1 MNIEEQIAALK
12 SELAGLK
19 SKLMEHDADAMKR
32 ASEILDNELPKL
44 NERLAESKSFEDIIA
59 RIGSANAGAKGG
71 VENDHAKTLGEFVA
85 NAVKSG
91 WKPGETRRL
100 TTPEWTGAKAADTH
114 VTPSS
119 VVRWITD
126 YDRNLVVQP
135 RRQLTIADL
144 LGTETISGTT
154 LKYLVESATVEGGFD
169 YVGEGAAKPQISFGE
184 PEPVTESLYK
194 IAAWYKE
201 SDEILED
208 AAWLA
213 SNIENRAIYQLQLFE
228 ENALLSGTGSSNA
241 MVGLLN
247 RSGVQTQAY
256 QTSIADTIFKSM
268 TKVRQNSPFRADA
281 IVINPADYETLRLA
295 KDSNLQYYGGGYF
308 AGQYGNGAISEEP
321 PIWGLRTVVTPAIAS
336 GTALIG
342 AFKQGASVFR
352 KGGIR
357 VEMTNSDAD
366 DFEKNLVTVRIEERL
381 GLAVRYPA
389 AFCKATLT
397 A

>member
-1 MNIEEQIAALK
+1 MNIEEKMAALK

-19 SKLMEHDADAMKR
+19 GKLAEHDADALDR
-32 ASEILDNELPKL
+32 ANEILNNEMPEL
-44 NERLAESKSFEDIIA
+44 EAQMAEAKSFADVIA
-59 RIGSANAGAKGG
+59 RIGSANADAKAGG
-71 VENDHAKTLGEFVA
+71 EVEAKTLGEFVA
-85 NAVKSG
+85 NSVKSQ
-91 WKPGETRRL
+91 WHVGETRRIV
-100 TTPEWTGAKAADTH
+100 TGEWGAKSATTQT
-114 VTPSS
+114 TPSS
-119 VVRWITD
+119 VAPWLAE
-126 YDRNLVVQP
+126 YDRNIVPQP

-144 LGTETISGTT
+144 LGSETISGST
-154 LKYLVESATVEGGFD
+154 LKYLVESATVEGGMG
-169 YVGEGAAKPQISFGE
+169 YVAEGGAKPQISFGD
-184 PEPVTESLYK
+184 PTAVTESLYK

-228 ENALLSGTGSSNA
+228 ENALLSGNGSSGA
-241 MVGLLN
+241 MTGLLN

-256 QTSIADTIFKSM
+256 STTVADTIFKAM

-281 IVINPADYETLRLA
+281 IVINPADYEALRLA
-295 KDSNLQYYGGGYF
+295 KDSNNQYYGGGYF
-308 AGQYGNGAISEEP
+308 AGPYGNGAIAEEP
-321 PIWGLRTVVTPAIAS
+321 PIWGLRTVVTPAISA

-352 KGGIR
+352 KGGLR
-357 VEMTNSDAD
+357 VEMTNSDVD

-389 AFCKATLT
+389 AFCIATVNPS
-397 A
+397 